1 MNNFTRNHPIAQG
14 IFITFGLLASAAEQS
29 VAADGI
35 SKLISVTQLKGDDAN
50 AAEQSADKVRAKSS
64 ISGATSAAP
73 PNAAIQ
79 NSIAS
84 PAPTGAT
91 QMKKAVTPQAMTP
104 GALQS
109 LNPQPLP
116 PGGGLIKP
124 MPGLG
129 MDMAKPRID
138 TGIKASPAL
147 LQPAVGGG
155 KSGAALG
162 QAGVRPG
169 MEDRAII
176 IVGGKPLTMG
186 ELKKNLFAEITAKA
200 GPPKTIKSSAR
211 KLDFVQPTP
220 QNTMLFIPGGVGK
233 VREAAG
239 VSAKPNRTASL
250 PGNGAPK
257 LSVDAKPVSY
267 SETKCPDK
275 GKGPPRISEVNGKLM
290 PGKRVTVWGECFGD
304 RTGRVEIFG
313 PFPGGKLNPAFVS
326 WDQNSIELEIP
337 NVPGATDS
345 DGATLRVVTA
355 DGKTSA
361 SMQARFVAARER
373 IEVPDRLWS
382 PNANFEL
389 SSAEDT
395 YSNANKASSG
405 QLAKS
410 LHINPQ
416 CALDAME
423 VTVLSGNV
431 TAIKGWE
438 QGPPNEAAIT
448 LDWVGTCTQK
458 NIRTDYNYVIAAA
471 GHDISF
477 TSACRVAFQT
487 RAWAYCPIGVAP

>member
-1 MNNFTRNHPIAQG
+1 MNDFTRNHPIAQG
-14 IFITFGLLASAAEQS
+14 IFIALGLLASAAEQS
-29 VAADGI
+29 FAADGI
-35 SKLISVTQLKGDDAN
+35 SKLISVPQMKADDAN
-50 AAEQSADKVRAKSS
+50 AAEKQRASS
-64 ISGATSAAP
+64 GSGAASAAP
-73 PNAAIQ
+73 PDATIQ

-84 PAPTGAT
+84 PAAAGGAQT
-91 QMKKAVTPQAMTP
+91 IKAVTPQAITP

-124 MPGLG
+124 MQGLG

-147 LQPAVGGG
+147 IQPAVGIGG
-155 KSGAALG
+155 KPGAALG

-176 IVGGKPLTMG
+176 IVGGKPLTVG
-186 ELKKNLFAEITAKA
+186 ELKKNLFAEIAAKS

-220 QNTMLFIPGGVGK
+220 QSTMQRRTGGGGNSSLSIKSENVL
-233 VREAAG
+233 
-239 VSAKPNRTASL
+239 SL
-250 PGNGAPK
+250 PGKVTSKVSA
-257 LSVDAKPVSY
+257 DANHVSI
-267 SETKCPDK
+267 SEMRCPDK
-275 GKGPPRISEVNGKLM
+275 GKGLPKISEIAGKLM
-290 PGKRVTVWGECFGD
+290 PGQRVTVWGECFGD
-304 RTGRVEIFG
+304 RAGRVEIIG
-313 PFPGGKLNPAFVS
+313 PFPGGKLNPAFIS

-337 NVPGATDS
+337 NVQGAS
-345 DGATLRVVTA
+345 DNAAALTVVTA

-361 SMQARFVAARER
+361 AMQAQFVAARER

-395 YSNANKASSG
+395 YSNANKASHG

-410 LHINPQ
+410 LRINPQ
-416 CALDAME
+416 CALDDMG

-438 QGPPNEAAIT
+438 QGPPNEATVT

-458 NIRTDYNYVIAAA
+458 NIRTDYNYVIAAS
-471 GHDISF
+471 GYDISF

-487 RAWAYCPIGVAP
+487 RAWAYCPVGVAP